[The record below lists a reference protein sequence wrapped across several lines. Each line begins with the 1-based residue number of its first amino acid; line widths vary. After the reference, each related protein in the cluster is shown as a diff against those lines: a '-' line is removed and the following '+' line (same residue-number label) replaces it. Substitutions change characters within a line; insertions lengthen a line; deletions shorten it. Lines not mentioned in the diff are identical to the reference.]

1 MDDVEGLRSIEE
13 IRESLKGF
21 REQIVQ
27 MEGMFADGMVD
38 PKTLRQQ
45 YALEAGLREKLFT
58 AILEKGSGE
67 GARGAEG

>member
-1 MDDVEGLRSIEE
+1 MEDVEGLRSIEE

-27 MEGMFADGMVD
+27 MEDLFVDGMVD

-45 YALEAGLREKLFT
+45 YALEAALRE
-58 AILEKGSGE
+58 
-67 GARGAEG
+67 